1 LPVGGKFTA
10 RQRELYEIVLGA
22 QKAAIA
28 AVKPGAILKGN
39 EAGLGKIAFDYINTH
54 GKDMHGQPLGKYFV
68 HGLGHQVGIDVHDP
82 STASGSLEAGM
93 VITIEPGIYIA
104 EEGIGIRIE
113 DVLLVTENGAEILS
127 GALPR
132 EPDEVEKALAR

>member
-1 LPVGGKFTA
+1 VGGKFTA

-39 EAGLGKIAFDYINTH
+39 EIGLGKIAFDYINTH
-54 GKDMHGQPLGKYFV
+54 GKDQHGQPLGKYFV

-113 DVLLVTENGAEILS
+113 DVLLVTEAGAEVLS
-127 GALPR
+127 AALPR